1 MQFETPLFFDHNRH
15 KIQIQDIDGLL
26 DIVSFHGEEGL
37 SQPYRYTIEL
47 TCAQHDI
54 PADRLLGKEARF
66 SLYPPPTPV
75 PYIGMP
81 VPASEPLRTLYGV
94 ITGYRRLAASAD
106 ETRYEV
112 TLQPRL
118 ALLDRGRQCRV
129 YLQKSVPEIVE
140 SVFRS
145 ERHQWAGQD
154 FFFQL
159 TREYPTREQTLQIGE
174 SDLAFVNRLLAEVG
188 IWYRFTANEK
198 LRIDVVELHDD
209 QRAYERGVSL
219 PYQPQS
225 GTSSDGHD
233 AVWQLQSS
241 HGVVEQNV
249 HFLSYD
255 YRDAN
260 AWLQGEVDQSRGD
273 PTTYGEAYH
282 YGENYGVLGNAYAQ
296 DENLQSESGFFYG
309 RLRHERYLNQ
319 QTRLGGITSS
329 AALAPGQ
336 VLKVDGAPQA
346 FAPGAV
352 ITRVVTRAARDSSF
366 IASFDGIPYSETVC
380 FRPPLLPKP
389 IIAGTIPARVTSSQ
403 PNDLYSHIDMQ
414 GRYKVR
420 FLFDREAAS
429 WGDGQESAWLRLAR
443 PYGGDAHGLHLP
455 LIQGTEV
462 AIAFEQGDIDK
473 AFIAF
478 ALHDSRHTDVITLR
492 EYKRNRLRTPADNE
506 LRIEDNR
513 GREHV
518 HLRSP
523 HSGQSQLNLGHL
535 VTGEMPARP
544 RGAGFELR
552 TDAHG
557 ALRAGKGLLIS
568 ADEQTN
574 GLGEQ
579 LDMQPAESLLK
590 GALQQMR
597 ERAEVAQAHHNLKP
611 DTKSLAAFREAA
623 SQLSQPAMLL
633 SAPRGIGVLSP
644 QSLLLASSKALYLQ
658 SAGEVNLASN
668 GCMAAHSQQA
678 ISLLAQQEGMR
689 LVSGKGPL
697 EVESHADTLALTALK
712 DITLQSVEGHLQITA
727 KKGITLASGGAYIHL
742 SPEGEIQIHGP
753 TLLSL
758 KGRHR
763 WQVPTRQ
770 NFPLPELPSSV
781 CKECLKR
788 AREMQEGFANREASA

>member
-1 MQFETPLFFDHNRH
+1 MLRESPVFFDHNRH
-15 KIQIQDIDGLL
+15 KLQVSEFDGLL
-26 DIVSFHGEEGL
+26 DIVSFRGEEGL
-37 SQPYRYTIEL
+37 SQPYRYIIEL
-47 TCAQHDI
+47 TCAHNDI
-54 PADRLLGKEARF
+54 PAERLLGREACF

-75 PYIGMP
+75 PHIGMP

-94 ITGYRRLAASAD
+94 IAGYQRLATSAD

-118 ALLDRGRQCRV
+118 ALLGRGRQYRV
-129 YLQKSVPEIVE
+129 YLQQSVPEIVE
-140 SVFRS
+140 TIFRS
-145 ERHQWAGQD
+145 NRHQWAGQD
-154 FFFQL
+154 FYFNL
-159 TREYPTREQTLQIGE
+159 TREYPRREQTLQIGE
-174 SDLAFVNRLLAEVG
+174 SDLHFVNRLLAEVG
-188 IWYRFTANEK
+188 IWYRFTANHK

-225 GTSSDGHD
+225 GTSSSGRD

-260 AWLQGEVDQSRGD
+260 AWLDGEVDQTRGD

-282 YGENYGVLGNAYAQ
+282 YGENYGVLGDAYLQ
-296 DENLQSESGFFYG
+296 DEKLQSESGFFYG
-309 RLRHERYLNQ
+309 RLRHERYLNE
-319 QTRLGGITSS
+319 QTRLSGITSS

-336 VLKVDGAPQA
+336 ILNVDGAPQA

-352 ITRVVTRAARDSSF
+352 ITRVVTCAARDSSF
-366 IASFDGIPYSETVC
+366 TARFEAIPYSETVC
-380 FRPPLLPKP
+380 FRPALLPKP
-389 IIAGTIPARVTSSQ
+389 IIAGTFPARVTSSQ
-403 PNDLYSHIDMQ
+403 SNDLYSHIDMQ

-420 FLFDREAAS
+420 FLFDREAAT

-443 PYGGDAHGLHLP
+443 SYAGDAHGLHLP

-462 AIAFEQGDIDK
+462 AVAFEQGDPDK

-478 ALHDSRHTDVITLR
+478 ALHDSRHTDVVTLR

-506 LRIEDNR
+506 LRIEDYR
-513 GREHV
+513 GSEHI

-535 VTGEMPARP
+535 VTGEMPAQP

-574 GLGEQ
+574 GLGQQ

-590 GALQQMR
+590 GALQQMLD
-597 ERAEVAQAHHNLKP
+597 RAEVAEAHHTLKP
-611 DTKSLAAFREAA
+611 DTKNLAAFREAA

-644 QSLLLASSKALYLQ
+644 QSLLLASSKAVYLQ
-658 SAGEVNLASN
+658 SAGELNLATS
-668 GCMAAHSQQA
+668 GRMAAHSQEA

-697 EVESHADTLALTALK
+697 EVESHADILALTALK
-712 DITLQSVEGHLQITA
+712 DVTLQSVEGHLQITA
-727 KKGITLASGGAYIHL
+727 KKGITLASGGAHIHL

-763 WQVPTRQ
+763 WHLPTRQ
-770 NFPLPELPSSV
+770 NYPLPELPSSV
-781 CKECLKR
+781 CKDCLKR
-788 AREMQEGFANREASA
+788 ARELQEGFANREASA